1 MARYN
6 FNLKNKELIDDM
18 RSPAVYEYNMAQNL
32 AMLSNDPSVIRRFF
46 EVQIPKYFKDTWLT
60 MEADRMFLRQYL
72 PGQAFAYFGIIPMI
86 VNAKVN
92 LVASNGFKC
101 ESDDEEIDEVL
112 NELIDEAELQK
123 KFCDGVYW
131 ESGIGDVAFRISFC
145 PDVCDRP
152 IIDIIE
158 PQHLEVNYRRGKI
171 KSFVIKEVSKDD
183 ASYELR
189 EIHYKNDEGYACI
202 DYRFAIDGKYVPKND
217 EAKMAECREKFPPD
231 IDMTPRQFPLKDF
244 LIIFKRTTIPIS
256 SIRAN
261 EAFPIFRALR
271 A

>member
-123 KFCDGVYW
+123 KFCDGV
-131 ESGIGDVAFRISFC
+131 
-145 PDVCDRP
+145 
-152 IIDIIE
+152 
-158 PQHLEVNYRRGKI
+158 
-171 KSFVIKEVSKDD
+171 
-183 ASYELR
+183 
-189 EIHYKNDEGYACI
+189 
-202 DYRFAIDGKYVPKND
+202 
-217 EAKMAECREKFPPD
+217 
-231 IDMTPRQFPLKDF
+231 
-244 LIIFKRTTIPIS
+244 
-256 SIRAN
+256 
-261 EAFPIFRALR
+261 
-271 A
+271 